1 MSLFALHVWIIF
13 LTVGVRK
20 GLVDLH
26 SSRRLL
32 SQSTRVGALP
42 ATAHDHFSELTARQ
56 RVSAHSGGQ
65 YLVTGTDARR
75 FVAASSAR
83 LIDLLVWQSRAKFGS
98 LLLIDFS
105 AGFVDLGGG

>member
-1 MSLFALHVWIIF
+1 VWIIF
-13 LTVGVRK
+13 LTVGARK

-75 FVAASSAR
+75 LVAASSAR